1 VDYERGSDSDFG
13 DEPGASETSAET
25 TPAETTLTGTQL
37 PDAQEAQ
44 PAETPPAV
52 WSDNAQ
58 SSTPDFGS
66 DADVMNDA
74 FSTSPAPPEWPAA
87 DLDTARD
94 EASSAESYASDAIA
108 AAYAAAGDDA
118 DDDLGDVDVA
128 DDSDAPILED
138 AAAAAAAALAGQVR
152 AESVNVTQTGVQ
164 SIEAANVSLNQGGA
178 GQVRAESMSV
188 EQGGVGLARVG
199 SLTLGTGASAF
210 AVVADEATIEEGSNP
225 FLVVSRT
232 FNGDVKPAVDWRA
245 ALAFGAGLGLIL
257 SIFRRRR

>member
-1 VDYERGSDSDFG
+1 VDYERGSDSEVG
-13 DEPGASETSAET
+13 DEPGASE
-25 TPAETTLTGTQL
+25 TPAETTLTGTES
-37 PDAQEAQ
+37 AEGQ
-44 PAETPPAV
+44 PAEAPPAV
-52 WSDNAQ
+52 WSDNAE
-58 SSTPDFGS
+58 SPSPDFGS

-87 DLDTARD
+87 DLDPAGD
-94 EASSAESYASDAIA
+94 EDSGETYASDAIA
-108 AAYAAAGDDA
+108 AAYAAAGD
-118 DDDLGDVDVA
+118 VDIA
-128 DDSDAPILED
+128 DDSDAPVLED

-152 AESVNVTQTGVQ
+152 AESVNVTETGVQ
-164 SIEAANVSLNQGGA
+164 SIEAANVSISQGGA

-210 AVVADEATIEEGSNP
+210 AVVADEATVEEGSNA
-225 FLVVSRT
+225 FLVVSRK
-232 FNGDVKPAVDWRA
+232 FNGDVQPTVDWRA